1 MEELTSVMLLIL
13 SELRD
18 INTKLDDIK
27 GIGVCG
33 SINDL
38 HDQLT
43 QIDQSIDSRGD
54 KIDGI
59 RGSGVYDTISE
70 VCDKLEEIR
79 GSGIYDT
86 ISDVCDKLDSVE
98 SAVASVETTVF
109 MK

>member
-1 MEELTSVMLLIL
+1 MEELVSVMMLVLE
-13 SELRD
+13 ELRE

-27 GIGVCG
+27 GIGVYG

-43 QIDQSIDSRGD
+43 EIDQSIDTLGD

-59 RGSGVYDTISE
+59 RGSGVYDTIS
-70 VCDKLEEIR
+70 
-79 GSGIYDT
+79 
-86 ISDVCDKLDSVE
+86 DVCDKLDNVE
-98 SAVASVETTVF
+98 NAVSSVETTVL